1 MPVGRQTQPQ
11 PVSSSGDAGFLCS
24 AAEAFAGA
32 TSTIAADMTTAAIDI
47 QNVTKAFGATKA
59 VNRLSLSVPAGSLC
73 GFLGPNG
80 AGKSTTIRMI
90 MSIIYPDTGNI
101 EVLGSSA
108 LKNKDRIGYL
118 PEERG
123 VYRKMRVGD
132 FLQYIAHLK
141 GAATNGLDQRITEW
155 LGRVELPDVERK
167 KCEELSKGMQQKVQ
181 FLAAII
187 HEPELLILDEPF
199 SGLDPVNTELIRTLI
214 DELNKAGTT
223 IIFSTHILH
232 QAEQL
237 CDRIFLI
244 NKGHKLLDATLPE
257 IRQAHDPRTILAEP
271 LDGSGE
277 FHNIDGVRSV
287 TRHTDSQS
295 FELEMDGT
303 RDPQA
308 VMHDVLA
315 LAPMRSVKLR
325 RLSLDEVFVRLV
337 RQDLGEQAAATAR
350 EELSHV

>member
-1 MPVGRQTQPQ
+1 MPVILLRVARIAPEL
-11 PVSSSGDAGFLCS
+11 PKNHISM
-24 AAEAFAGA
+24 
-32 TSTIAADMTTAAIDI
+32 TSAAIDI
-47 QNVTKAFGATKA
+47 RNVTKTFGATRA
-59 VNRLSLSVPAGSLC
+59 VNDLALTVPAGSLC

-90 MSIIYPDTGNI
+90 MSIIYPDTGSI

-108 LKNKDRIGYL
+108 LRNKDRIGYL

-132 FLQYIAHLK
+132 FLRYIAHLK
-141 GAATNGLDQRITEW
+141 GAHSGGLEQRITDW
-155 LGRVELPDVERK
+155 LDRVELPDVQRK

-187 HEPELLILDEPF
+187 HEPNLLILDEPF
-199 SGLDPVNTELIRTLI
+199 SGLDPVNTELMRTLI
-214 DELNKAGTT
+214 EELHNGGTT

-244 NKGHKLLDATLPE
+244 NKGRKLLDATLAE
-257 IRQAHDPRTILAEP
+257 IRHSFDPRTILAEP
-271 LDGSGE
+271 LDGA
-277 FHNIDGVRSV
+277 IDFNAINGVRNAAL
-287 TRHTDSQS
+287 HTDGRSY
-295 FELEMDGT
+295 ELETDGSVE
-303 RDPQA
+303 PQQ
-308 VMHDVLA
+308 VMQEILS
-315 LAPMRSVKLR
+315 LAPMRSVELR

-350 EELSHV
+350 VELSHV